1 MFDTHCHLNFGAF
14 DSNVDE
20 VVTDAL
26 AVDVNQIMIPSTDVS
41 TSEKAIEVAS
51 KFKNVFAAVGIHPHH
66 VFELKVQSS
75 PLRQGSEGQA
85 KLKDDIA
92 EIETMLSSPEVLAI
106 GEVGMDRHYYKNTKY
121 SDYQITNEFMVLQ
134 AEVFKMQVILALNN
148 NKSLILH
155 NREAKKEFL
164 SALLS
169 VWDKK
174 LEGRTVF
181 HCCESDD
188 ELLEFAKK
196 YQLFIGVDGDVTYSK
211 QKQEFIKRVP
221 LDMLVLETDSPF
233 LSPEPFR
240 SKPRETRGPNV
251 PANLKIIAEFVA
263 TLKEIPTEQ
272 LSRTTTANAQR
283 LFGLS
288 SS

>member
-20 VVTDAL
+20 VVAN
-26 AVDVNQIMIPSTDVS
+26 AIEAGIGQIMIPSTDVV
-41 TSEKAIEVAS
+41 TSEKAIELTN
-51 KFKNVFAAVGIHPHH
+51 KFENVFAAVGIHPHH
-66 VFELKVQSS
+66 VFELKSKNDKVEAD
-75 PLRQGSEGQA
+75 LNLLETL
-85 KLKDDIA
+85 LKNKK
-92 EIETMLSSPEVLAI
+92 VLAV

-121 SDYQITNEFMVLQ
+121 GDYEISNEFMVMQ
-134 AEVFKMQVILALNN
+134 ADVFKAQVLMALKH

-164 SALLS
+164 SALQA

-181 HCCESDD
+181 HCCEPDE

-196 YQLFIGVDGDVTYSK
+196 HKLFIGVDGDVTYSK
-211 QKQEFIKRVP
+211 QKQEFIKKVP
-221 LDMLVLETDSPF
+221 LEMLVLETDAPF

-240 SKPRETRGPNV
+240 SEPRETRGPNV
-251 PANLKIIAEFVA
+251 PANLKLIAEFVA
-263 TLKEIPTEQ
+263 TLKGISSHR
-272 LSRTTTANAQR
+272 LSQTTTENAQM
-283 LFGLS
+283 LFGLEFS
-288 SS
+288 

>member
-14 DSNVDE
+14 DSKVDA
-20 VVTDAL
+20 VVVG
-26 AVDVNQIMIPSTDVS
+26 AVDAGVNQIMIPSTNVA
-41 TSEKAIEVAS
+41 TSEKAIVVAN
-51 KFKNVFAAVGIHPHH
+51 KFENVFVAVGIHPHH
-66 VFELKVQSS
+66 VFELKTQSD
-75 PLRQGSEGQA
+75 
-85 KLKDDIA
+85 KLKEDLSR
-92 EIETMLSSPEVLAI
+92 IESLLQTKKVPAV

-121 SDYQITNEFMVLQ
+121 GDYEITNEFMVLQ
-134 AEVFKMQVILALNN
+134 AEVFKMQVLLALKHD
-148 NKSLILH
+148 KSLILH

-164 SALLS
+164 SALQT

-174 LEGRTVF
+174 LEERTVF
-181 HCCESDD
+181 HCCEADE

-196 YQLFIGVDGDVTYSK
+196 HKLFIGVDGDVTYSK

-221 LDMLVLETDSPF
+221 LEMLVLETDAPF

-240 SKPRETRGPNV
+240 SEPRETRGPNV
-251 PANLKIIAEFVA
+251 PANLKLIAEFVA
-263 TLKEIPTEQ
+263 GLKEIPTPQ
-272 LSRTTTANAQR
+272 LSQATTANAQR